1 MASEYTRLTGMFKTK
16 NPKCYSGTIQ
26 GEGVDVLLKAIK
38 VAKEH
43 DLAMIRYC
51 FLNRPTDKVPMALTF
66 KLGEAGQGQQRRTQA
81 KSYSNRGGGQ
91 SRGGYQS
98 SYKKREEPIPM
109 DEPLDDGFGDDPG
122 FTVNEF

>member
-26 GEGVDVLLKAIK
+26 GEGFDVLLKAIK
-38 VAKEH
+38 EAKEN
-43 DLAMIRYC
+43 DLAMILYC

-66 KLGEAGQGQQRRTQA
+66 KLGESQPGGQRRTQS

-91 SRGGYQS
+91 SRGYQS